1 MVFRLGQLSCK
12 YKVRKL
18 KTPQPM
24 EDRDSIIERYEQ
36 AKVAV
41 QQRGIRNFNTR
52 DDLIQSKKGICLGI
66 IELGSG

>member
-12 YKVRKL
+12 YKVRKI
-18 KTPQPM
+18 KM
-24 EDRDSIIERYEQ
+24 EDRDGIIERYEQ

-41 QQRGIRNFNTR
+41 QQRCIKNFNTR

>member
-1 MVFRLGQLSCK
+1 
-12 YKVRKL
+12 
-18 KTPQPM
+18 M
-24 EDRDSIIERYEQ
+24 EDSDSIIERYEQ